1 MHLVIISH
9 SNTVEHLWGK
19 PLPLS
24 GVTIRQEKIFEP
36 AMAKEADVIIDF
48 DFESEP
54 QRIDS
59 YKTLVQTVLIASTLY
74 TLEELQVTTE
84 PIARFNNWPCK
95 EERNL
100 VEVAMPQNQVEKF
113 EQIFST
119 LSIPFQKTKDIVGFV
134 TARII
139 SLIINEAFLALEEQV
154 STKEEIDIAMK
165 LGTNYPMGPF
175 EWCNAIGQKNVYEL
189 LLKLSLKE
197 KRYTPALLLKQSIYE

>member
-1 MHLVIISH
+1 MHLLIINN

-54 QRIDS
+54 QRIDI
-59 YKTLVQTVLIASTLY
+59 YKTTLQPVLIASTLY
-74 TLEELQVTTE
+74 SLEELQVTTE

-100 VEVAMPQNQVEKF
+100 VEVAMPQNQIKIF

-119 LSIPFQKTKDIVGFV
+119 LSIPFQNTKDIVGFV

-139 SLIINEAFLALEEQV
+139 SLIINEAFLALQEQV
-154 STKEEIDIAMK
+154 STKDEIDIAMK

-175 EWCNAIGQKNVYEL
+175 EWCNAIGNKNVHEL
-189 LLKLSLKE
+189 LAKLSLTE
-197 KRYTPALLLKQSIYE
+197 KRYTPASVLKQSIYE

>member
-1 MHLVIISH
+1 MHLLIISH
-9 SNTVEHLWGK
+9 SNTTEHLWGK

-36 AMAKEADVIIDF
+36 AMAKGADVIIDF
-48 DFESEP
+48 DFETNLG
-54 QRIDS
+54 RIEI
-59 YKTLVQTVLIASTLY
+59 YKTLEQTVLIASTLY
-74 TLEELQVTTE
+74 TLEELKVTTE
-84 PIARFNNWPCK
+84 SIARFNNWPCK
-95 EERNL
+95 EKRNL

-119 LSIPFQKTKDIVGFV
+119 LSIPFQKTKDIVGF
-134 TARII
+134 TSARII
-139 SLIINEAFLALEEQV
+139 SLIINEAFLTLQEQV

-175 EWCNAIGQKNVYEL
+175 EWCNAIGQNNVYEL

-197 KRYTPALLLKQSIYE
+197 KRYTPALLLK

>member
-1 MHLVIISH
+1 MHLLIISH

-54 QRIDS
+54 QRIDI
-59 YKTLVQTVLIASTLY
+59 YKTLLQPVLIASTVY
-74 TLEELQVTTE
+74 TLEELKVTVE
-84 PIARFNNWPCK
+84 PIVRFNNWPCK
-95 EERNL
+95 EERDL

-139 SLIINEAFLALEEQV
+139 SLIINEAFLVLEDEI

-197 KRYTPALLLKQSIYE
+197 KRYTPSLLLKQSIYE

>member
-1 MHLVIISH
+1 MHLLIISN

-24 GVTIRQEKIFEP
+24 GVTIRQEKTFET
-36 AMAKEADVIIDF
+36 AMADGTDAIIDF
-48 DFESEP
+48 DFETDP
-54 QRIDS
+54 QRIDI
-59 YKTLVQTVLIASTLY
+59 YKTLLQPILIASTLY
-74 TLEELQVTTE
+74 SLEELQVTTE

-100 VEVAMPQNQVEKF
+100 VEIAMPQNQVEKF
-113 EQIFST
+113 EQIFSM

-139 SLIINEAFLALEEQV
+139 SIIINEAFLALEEQI

-175 EWCNAIGQKNVYEL
+175 EWCNAIGNKNVYEL
-189 LLKLSLKE
+189 LARLSLTE
-197 KRYTPALLLKQSIYE
+197 KRYTPASLLKQSIYE

>member
-1 MHLVIISH
+1 MHLLIISN
-9 SNTVEHLWGK
+9 SNTKERLWGK
-19 PLPLS
+19 SIPFS

-36 AMAKEADVIIDF
+36 AMAKGADVIIDF
-48 DFESEP
+48 DFESDP
-54 QRIDS
+54 QRIEI
-59 YKTLVQTVLIASTLY
+59 YKTTLQPVLIASTLY
-74 TLEELQVTTE
+74 SLEELEITTE

-100 VEVAMPQNQVEKF
+100 VEVAMPQNQVENF
-113 EQIFST
+113 EQIFSI

-139 SLIINEAFLALEEQV
+139 SLIINEAFLALEEEV